1 MKFFKPLSA
10 LILIILVS
18 NLSSKE
24 GEDYL
29 DRLEVQGFIEV
40 MYKKHGFIKEDL
52 LKLFAT
58 AKFQE
63 KVIRIM
69 NRQPEGI
76 MTWTKYKEMMVSED
90 RIFSGKTFIESYKKE
105 LLRAEDIYGVP
116 AEIIASIIGIE
127 TRYGRTQGNI
137 RVLDSLMT
145 LSFDYPRRAKF
156 FKIQLEEFLLLARE
170 EGLNTYQVKGSI
182 AGAMGYGQFMPD
194 SYRNYAV
201 DFDFDG
207 KRDILHNPIDAIG
220 SIANFLSK
228 KGNWERNTAVAVKAE
243 LTGVRPDLKSSFK
256 PYITVFELGA
266 LGIKPIVLMDSKKK
280 VVPVEL
286 QLQLDEEQI
295 KEKLLKEALK
305 RNKFSLLLELG
316 SLEMIFEPFEKIA
329 TLVAQKQY
337 TEKPKESKY
346 FEYWIGLKNYHAL
359 STYNRSKLYVM
370 AVLEFSNSLEK
381 FLTSK

>member
-1 MKFFKPLSA
+1 MQLLKPLSA

-29 DRLEVQGFIEV
+29 DKLEVQEFIEL
-40 MYKKHGFIKEDL
+40 MHKKHGFIKEDL

-207 KRDILHNPIDAIG
+207 KRDILNNPVDSIG
-220 SIANFLSK
+220 SVANFLNK
-228 KGNWERNTAVAVKAE
+228 KGKWEPNTEVVVAAE
-243 LTGVRPDLKSSFK
+243 LTGERPDIRTGFS
-256 PYITVFELGA
+256 PYITISDLESLG
-266 LGIKPIVLMDSKKK
+266 LKPITTKQASLNVI
-280 VVPVEL
+280 PVEL
-286 QLQLDEEQI
+286 QLQLSEEEI
-295 KEKLLKEALK
+295 KEKLLSVALSDNRFTLLYELRSLTKIFLPFNKLAKEAAEK
-305 RNKFSLLLELG
+305 RFNESDR
-316 SLEMIFEPFEKIA
+316 EK
-329 TLVAQKQY
+329 
-337 TEKPKESKY
+337 KY
-346 FEYWIGLKNYHAL
+346 FEYWLGLNNYRAL
-359 STYNRSKLYVM
+359 SRYNRSKLYIM
-370 AVLEFSNSLEK
+370 AVYEFSESLAE
-381 FLTSK
+381 FL